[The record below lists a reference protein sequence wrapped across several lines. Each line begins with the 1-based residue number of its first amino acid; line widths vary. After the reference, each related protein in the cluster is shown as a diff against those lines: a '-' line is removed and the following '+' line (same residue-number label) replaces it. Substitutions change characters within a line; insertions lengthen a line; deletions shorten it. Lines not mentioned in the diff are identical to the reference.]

1 MPLSA
6 FFFALPGYQ
15 EQDHSL
21 AGILNLN
28 ERCTELL
35 ALPVLLQPVR
45 KAKRVVQFEALED
58 VQPTSKHDF
67 PARISGDVTI
77 MLSPCRV
84 IRPSE
89 LDTHPCTCV
98 SNFLQAFGLAITIE
112 LILHGDH
119 MYSYFLT

>member
-58 VQPTSKHDF
+58 VQTTPKNNF
-67 PARISGDVTI
+67 PASVSSDVTI
-77 MLSPCRV
+77 MLRPCRV
-84 IRPSE
+84 IRPAE
-89 LDTHPCTCV
+89 LNTHPSTGIG
-98 SNFLQAFGLAITIE
+98 NFLQAFSLAIAV
-112 LILHGDH
+112 
-119 MYSYFLT
+119 